1 MITQILTEP
10 RELPD
15 WLMVK
20 FPKKPSVSER
30 EPGAAV
36 DDVIPQGT
44 RNATLASMGETMRRA
59 GMEED
64 SIAAA
69 LLVENDNRCSPP
81 LPEDEVRGI
90 ARSIRRYPAGTPTMP
105 IKTDYMAVLVNTR
118 VWPAPLSTV

>member
-1 MITQILTEP
+1 MIAQIWTEP

-20 FPKKPSVSER
+20 FPKKTSVSER

-44 RNATLASMGETMRRA
+44 RNATLASMGGTMRRA

-69 LLVENDNRCSPP
+69 LIVENNNRCSPP

-90 ARSIRRYPAGTPTMP
+90 ARSIRRLSPPGLRRCPLKRITWPFWLIPAYGRP
-105 IKTDYMAVLVNTR
+105 R
-118 VWPAPLSTV
+118 